1 MVSTEKAKM
10 YKFVLQQSYRQS
22 IPTTIYTPYHKSTL
36 AYWREQW
43 FKIRQHN
50 AHKCLL
56 RHVIYRKFNVDF
68 YLAMHISKFCINQ
81 N

>member
-10 YKFVLQQSYRQS
+10 YRFVLHQSHMQS

-36 AYWREQW
+36 FYWRQQW
-43 FKIRQHN
+43 FKIRQHIV
-50 AHKCLL
+50 HKCLL
-56 RHVIYRKFNVDF
+56 RHVICRKYNVGF

-81 N
+81 I